1 MAIQFPPINPGDASP
16 VDGDTYT
23 YPLTQNEYVYN
34 QTENSWAVVTPSND
48 GTPPTLTIGKI
59 TAGANV
65 TVSGNG
71 DLSVGDVEISSV
83 GPGEPAEPPETF
95 WKKTNG
101 ILSPKTAADDIAV
114 SDGDI
119 RIDLLNKIETLP

>member
-1 MAIQFPPINPGDASP
+1 MAIQFPPINPGDPSP
-16 VDGDTYT
+16 VEGDTYI
-23 YPLTQNEYVYN
+23 YPLTQTEYVYN
-34 QTENSWAVVTPSND
+34 ETENSWAVVTPGNGS
-48 GTPPTLTIGKI
+48 PPTLTIGKI

-83 GPGEPAEPPETF
+83 GPGEPPEVL

-101 ILSPKTAADDIAV
+101 ILSPKTESDDLAV
-114 SDGDI
+114 TAGDI
-119 RIDLLNKIETLP
+119 RIDLLQQL

>member
-1 MAIQFPPINPGDASP
+1 MAIQFPPINPGDSSP
-16 VDGDTYT
+16 VDGDTYI
-23 YPLTQNEYVYN
+23 YPLTQTEYVYN

-83 GPGEPAEPPETF
+83 GPGEEPETF

-101 ILSPKTAADDIAV
+101 VLSPKTESDDLAV
-114 SDGDI
+114 TAGDI
-119 RIDLLNKIETLP
+119 RIDLLQQL